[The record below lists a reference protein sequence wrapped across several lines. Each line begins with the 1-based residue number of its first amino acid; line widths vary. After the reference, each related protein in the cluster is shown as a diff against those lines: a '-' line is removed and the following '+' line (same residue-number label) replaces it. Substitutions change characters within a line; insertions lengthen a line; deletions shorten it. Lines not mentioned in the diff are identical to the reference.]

1 MSMSNYLFD
10 RNEIKFRI
18 LNTESSYI
26 PTFLMNQNEE
36 LDFFTDHLSI
46 FSQVNITI
54 DKLSEGEQ
62 KNFLT
67 KIIDCIKE
75 RIQQE
80 INKGKD
86 ISYLPNIETNI
97 DDDTAIIMVW
107 QFPFF
112 RVFFDI
118 EPMVENSFF
127 GYLGKDEFGGSFS
140 KTEPINLANYCQYI
154 ESIMNY
160 VIQE

>member
-1 MSMSNYLFD
+1 MSNYLFD

-107 QFPFF
+107 QF
-112 RVFFDI
+112 RAMSV
-118 EPMVENSFF
+118 
-127 GYLGKDEFGGSFS
+127 
-140 KTEPINLANYCQYI
+140 TEHLCFL
-154 ESIMNY
+154 
-160 VIQE
+160 

>member
-1 MSMSNYLFD
+1 MSNYLFD

-46 FSQVNITI
+46 FSQVNNTI
-54 DKLSEGEQ
+54 DNLSEGEQ
-62 KNFLT
+62 KHFLIT
-67 KIIDCIKE
+67 IIDSIKD
-75 RIQQE
+75 RIQKE

-86 ISYLPNIETNI
+86 ISYIPNIETNI
-97 DDDTAIIMVW
+97 DDDTAIILVW

-118 EPMVENSFF
+118 EPMVEKSFF

-140 KTEPINLANYCQYI
+140 KTEPINFGNYYQYI
-154 ESIMNY
+154 DSIMNY